1 MIPLAVGFLVTYGA
15 LGTWAPWKDSDQPEL
30 WLLLAGV
37 CGYGAAWFGLPLFV
51 R

>member
-1 MIPLAVGFLVTYGA
+1 MILLAAVGLGAYLA
-15 LGTWAPWKDSDQPEL
+15 LGMWAPWKDSDQPEL

-37 CGYGAAWFGLPLFV
+37 CGYGALWFGLPLFV